1 MFLQVPATRD
11 MFSAHFGNGVRE
23 VVKPGHFA
31 GFSNNG
37 MGLFSVLPSSG
48 GGVRTQ
54 SGWESDNAVPS
65 SYGGGFGLQPS
76 PWGASY
82 PSYPGNAYTPSLMAQ
97 WKDPRGNSVTTTS
110 RASCNP
116 WVDGD
121 CDGMNGMAGWFD
133 GVDWGS
139 LIETGA
145 KASATIATAQWG
157 QPNLKPGQS
166 IQRVKNSDGSFS
178 EVLMQQPAG
187 LPAGGNAIV
196 AGAAGVSSGML
207 MMVGIGAVLLFT
219 MQGRGR

>member
-23 VVKPGHFA
+23 AVKPGHFA

-37 MGLFSVLPSSG
+37 MG
-48 GGVRTQ
+48 
-54 SGWESDNAVPS
+54 
-65 SYGGGFGLQPS
+65 
-76 PWGASY
+76 
-82 PSYPGNAYTPSLMAQ
+82 
-97 WKDPRGNSVTTTS
+97 
-110 RASCNP
+110 
-116 WVDGD
+116 
-121 CDGMNGMAGWFD
+121 MAGWFD
-133 GVDWGS
+133 GIDWGS